1 MKKRSLLIYVLL
13 CLVLASAPVSAQEYK
28 SVRSGVEYAEVTR
41 EIEGADVRMNLLR
54 LDLKKVRLDVHH
66 ALDAAIGVEKTSSIA
81 RRHGA
86 FAAINA
92 GFFRL
97 DNSNFNGEDVGTLMI
112 DGQLLSES
120 YAERTSLAIVNK
132 AKETEVSFQRERTAP
147 IIAIEGKVMEANGIN
162 RERKTD
168 EVIVFTPMFGRSTL
182 TEPGGLEIVV
192 QDGKV
197 IMIADGKGS
206 SPIPERG
213 FVVSVSGRYVEEFR
227 AAAKIGQ
234 RGSMNTLTFQADKSA
249 RRSGRQIEDI
259 VAGVPRLIRDG
270 KIEITWQEEKSS
282 ESFFKTRH
290 PRTAVALLSDGRFL
304 MLTADGRSE
313 TSAGLSLEQLANV
326 LLELGA
332 KDALNLDGGGSTTM
346 FLDGNVVN
354 KPSDKEGER
363 RISSAILVSPR

>member
-1 MKKRSLLIYVLL
+1 MKKRSLLICVHLWLILL
-13 CLVLASAPVSAQEYK
+13 PLSVAAQQFK
-28 SVRSGVEYAEVTR
+28 PIRSGFEYAELTR
-41 EIEGADVRMNLLR
+41 QIDGADVRMNILK

-66 ALDAAIGVEKTSSIA
+66 ALDLAIGVERTSSIA

-120 YAERTSLAIVNK
+120 YAERTSLAVVNK
-132 AKETEVSFQRERTAP
+132 AKETEVSFQRERIVP
-147 IIAIEGKVMEANGIN
+147 VVAIEGKVMEANGIN
-162 RERKTD
+162 RERKVD
-168 EVIVFTPMFGRSTL
+168 EVVVFTPMFGRSTL
-182 TEPGGLEIVV
+182 TEPGGIEIVV

-197 IMIADGKGS
+197 VMIADGKGS
-206 SPIPERG
+206 SQIPERG
-213 FVVSVSGRYVEEFR
+213 FVVSVSGKYVDEFR

-234 RGSMNTLTFQADKSA
+234 RGSMNVQTFPADKSA
-249 RRSGRQIEDI
+249 KRVTRAVEDI

-282 ESFFKTRH
+282 EAFFKTRH
-290 PRTAVALLSDGRFL
+290 PRTAVALLSDGKFL

-332 KDALNLDGGGSTTM
+332 KDAMNLDGGGSTTM

-363 RISSAILVSPR
+363 RISSAILVFPR

>member
-1 MKKRSLLIYVLL
+1 MKKRSVLICVHLWL
-13 CLVLASAPVSAQEYK
+13 ILFSLSITAQEFK
-28 SVRSGVEYAEVTR
+28 PIRSGFEYAEMTR
-41 EIEGADVRMNLLR
+41 EIDGADVRMNILR

-66 ALDAAIGVEKTSSIA
+66 ALDLAVGVEKTSSIA

-120 YAERTSLAIVNK
+120 YADRTSIAIANK
-132 AKETEVSFQRERTAP
+132 TKETEISFQRERTFP
-147 IIAIEGKVMEANGIN
+147 IVAIEGKVVEANGIN
-162 RERKTD
+162 RDRKAD
-168 EVIVFTPMFGRSTL
+168 EVIVYTPMFGRSTL
-182 TEPGGLEIVV
+182 TEPGGIEIVV

-197 IMIADGKGS
+197 IMIVDGKGS
-206 SPIPERG
+206 SQIPERG
-213 FVVSVSGRYVEEFR
+213 FVVSASGKYVEEFR

-234 RGSMNTLTFQADKSA
+234 RGSTNTVTVHTDKA
-249 RRSGRQIEDI
+249 AKRGRTVEDI

-270 KIEITWQEEKSS
+270 KIEITWQEEKAS

-290 PRTAVALLSDGRFL
+290 PRTAVALLQDGKFL

-313 TSAGLSLEQLANV
+313 TSAGLSLEQLAKV

-346 FLDGNVVN
+346 FLAGNVVN

-363 RISSAILVSPR
+363 RISSAILVFPR